1 MSVSAD
7 NAARIKRN
15 MARTIR
21 DRTAFNEMLAIAIA
35 EQIYSD
41 VLDDMRGQ
49 RLYFTRSIEE
59 RDAAVRRDFDGTN
72 HQAVMEKHDISRAT
86 LYRIL
91 NRRNG
96 PAHNRGDQS

>member
-7 NAARIKRN
+7 NAARIKRD

-21 DRTAFNEMLAIAIA
+21 DRTAFDEMLAIAIA
-35 EQIYSD
+35 EQVYTHL
-41 VLDDMRGQ
+41 LDDMQGQ
-49 RLYFTRSIEE
+49 RLYFTRSTQE

-72 HQAVMEKHDISRAT
+72 HQAVMDKHDISRAT